1 MIKDGFIPKSDCCL
15 FCGTDVGLYSHN
27 DIHFC
32 KECIDELRLILDNKL
47 TNPNNDVERKLIDII
62 IFLTF
67 DLKLT
72 RRCLYITRENKDIY
86 TDIINKKKSSLK
98 AVDISKYKVPEEL
111 KHEVNKLLDQ
121 HHLLLSL
128 YS

>member
-1 MIKDGFIPKSDCCL
+1 MIIDRFTPKLDSCL

-27 DIHFC
+27 NIHFC
-32 KECIDELRLILDNKL
+32 KECIGELSLILDKKF
-47 TNPNNDVERKLIDII
+47 TNHNNDVERKLIDVI

-72 RRCLYITRENKDIY
+72 RQCLYVTRENKDIY
-86 TDIINKKKSSLK
+86 TDIINRKKSSLK
-98 AVDISKYKVPEEL
+98 AVDISKYEVSEEL
-111 KHEVNKLLDQ
+111 KQEVNKLLDQ

-128 YS
+128 YC